1 MTAIEKEKRTMTI
14 LEKDKYTEMI
24 AKIDDLADRLDN
36 ADTGFKSLPDD
47 LDTVMFALAQTRGLL
62 SILLKEKEA

>member
-24 AKIDDLADRLDN
+24 AKIDNLADRLDN
-36 ADTGFKSLPDD
+36 ADTDFKSLPDD
-47 LDTVMFALAQTRGLL
+47 LDTVMFALAQTQALL
-62 SILLKEKEA
+62 SILLKEEEA